1 MCISSPSIILLDPQG
16 NLKIWEVEQKMIVA
30 DKNPFSPS
38 CIIRVPSWI
47 HGQPKDR
54 TNFSISHGANYAV
67 VTKLQWDT
75 RSLMKLPYPIL
86 KGRSILISF
95 QTATW
100 MAQIVLMN
108 TEDENNV
115 KGADRTTNWK
125 EPEYPY

>member
-1 MCISSPSIILLDPQG
+1 
-16 NLKIWEVEQKMIVA
+16 
-30 DKNPFSPS
+30 
-38 CIIRVPSWI
+38 
-47 HGQPKDR
+47 
-54 TNFSISHGANYAV
+54 
-67 VTKLQWDT
+67 
-75 RSLMKLPYPIL
+75 MKLPYPIL

-115 KGADRTTNWK
+115 KGADRTSNWK